1 MPTNDEEIIKK
12 YNLLFGAASEID
24 LENALDEARAEE
36 RAKVQKE
43 MLNGKLQVKS
53 GTTLGDFLPQS
64 EIRKLVEIVKKEM
77 IEPSLNEARTDGY
90 KQGQKDATNRIFEG
104 LQSHAYILIK
114 PPKGATRK
122 ENVALDLTKAE
133 FEDFKK
139 QFEVN

>member
-24 LENALDEARAEE
+24 LESALDEARAE
-36 RAKVQKE
+36 
-43 MLNGKLQVKS
+43 
-53 GTTLGDFLPQS
+53 
-64 EIRKLVEIVKKEM
+64 
-77 IEPSLNEARTDGY
+77 GY

-139 QFEVN
+139 QFEVD

>member
-1 MPTNDEEIIKK
+1 MATNDEEIIKK

-24 LENALDEARAEE
+24 LENALDEARAE
-36 RAKVQKE
+36 
-43 MLNGKLQVKS
+43 
-53 GTTLGDFLPQS
+53 
-64 EIRKLVEIVKKEM
+64 
-77 IEPSLNEARTDGY
+77 GY

-139 QFEVN
+139 QFEVD

>member
-24 LENALDEARAEE
+24 LESALDEARAE
-36 RAKVQKE
+36 
-43 MLNGKLQVKS
+43 
-53 GTTLGDFLPQS
+53 
-64 EIRKLVEIVKKEM
+64 
-77 IEPSLNEARTDGY
+77 GY

>member
-1 MPTNDEEIIKK
+1 MATNDEEIIKK

-24 LENALDEARAEE
+24 LESALDEARAE
-36 RAKVQKE
+36 
-43 MLNGKLQVKS
+43 
-53 GTTLGDFLPQS
+53 
-64 EIRKLVEIVKKEM
+64 
-77 IEPSLNEARTDGY
+77 GY

-139 QFEVN
+139 QFEVD

>member
-1 MPTNDEEIIKK
+1 MATNDEEIIKK

-24 LENALDEARAEE
+24 LENALDEARAE
-36 RAKVQKE
+36 
-43 MLNGKLQVKS
+43 
-53 GTTLGDFLPQS
+53 
-64 EIRKLVEIVKKEM
+64 
-77 IEPSLNEARTDGY
+77 GY

-122 ENVALDLTKAE
+122 ENVALDLTRAE

>member
-1 MPTNDEEIIKK
+1 MVWNPTIDEIKK
-12 YNLLFGAASEID
+12 ELQRENPDRIWDFDDPALT
-24 LENALDEARAEE
+24 NALNKAQAE
-36 RAKVQKE
+36 
-43 MLNGKLQVKS
+43 
-53 GTTLGDFLPQS
+53 
-64 EIRKLVEIVKKEM
+64 
-77 IEPSLNEARTDGY
+77 GY

>member
-24 LENALDEARAEE
+24 LESALDEARAE
-36 RAKVQKE
+36 
-43 MLNGKLQVKS
+43 
-53 GTTLGDFLPQS
+53 
-64 EIRKLVEIVKKEM
+64 
-77 IEPSLNEARTDGY
+77 GY

-104 LQSHAYILIK
+104 LQIHAYILIK

-122 ENVALDLTKAE
+122 ENVALDLTRAE

-139 QFEVN
+139 QFEVD

>member
-24 LENALDEARAEE
+24 LENALDEARA
-36 RAKVQKE
+36 
-43 MLNGKLQVKS
+43 
-53 GTTLGDFLPQS
+53 
-64 EIRKLVEIVKKEM
+64 
-77 IEPSLNEARTDGY
+77 DGY

-133 FEDFKK
+133 FEDFKR

>member
-1 MPTNDEEIIKK
+1 MATNDEEIIKK

-24 LENALDEARAEE
+24 LENALDEARA
-36 RAKVQKE
+36 
-43 MLNGKLQVKS
+43 
-53 GTTLGDFLPQS
+53 
-64 EIRKLVEIVKKEM
+64 
-77 IEPSLNEARTDGY
+77 DGY

-133 FEDFKK
+133 FEDFKR

>member
-1 MPTNDEEIIKK
+1 MAINIENPNEFIMKK
-12 YNLLFGAASEID
+12 NLLWHHNLPLDDIGKAM
-24 LENALDEARAEE
+24 DEARTE
-36 RAKVQKE
+36 
-43 MLNGKLQVKS
+43 
-53 GTTLGDFLPQS
+53 
-64 EIRKLVEIVKKEM
+64 
-77 IEPSLNEARTDGY
+77 GY
-90 KQGQKDATNRIFEG
+90 KQGQIDATNRIFKG

>member
-1 MPTNDEEIIKK
+1 MASNDEIIEKNERICK
-12 YNLLFGAASEID
+12 LWFGSLQKQYHKD
-24 LENALDEARAEE
+24 LSILMDKARA
-36 RAKVQKE
+36 
-43 MLNGKLQVKS
+43 
-53 GTTLGDFLPQS
+53 
-64 EIRKLVEIVKKEM
+64 
-77 IEPSLNEARTDGY
+77 DGY

-139 QFEVN
+139 QFEVD

>member
-1 MPTNDEEIIKK
+1 MATDEELIVTCLTPEIHKLNEKLKNENRVSATEAEFLNAVETAMRNIIK
-12 YNLLFGAASEID
+12 A
-24 LENALDEARAEE
+24 ARAE
-36 RAKVQKE
+36 
-43 MLNGKLQVKS
+43 
-53 GTTLGDFLPQS
+53 
-64 EIRKLVEIVKKEM
+64 
-77 IEPSLNEARTDGY
+77 GY

>member
-1 MPTNDEEIIKK
+1 MTTNAEIQKRHGSKK
-12 YNLLFGAASEID
+12 GDIDYNGI
-24 LENALDEARAEE
+24 R
-36 RAKVQKE
+36 E
-43 MLNGKLQVKS
+43 M
-53 GTTLGDFLPQS
+53 
-64 EIRKLVEIVKKEM
+64 
-77 IEPSLNEARTDGY
+77 LNEARTDGY